1 MSIGEDRRLF
11 IEAAVVR
18 IMKARKQLKHNIL
31 IQEVNLLCSASDVSF
46 YCWYLPDCKGW
57 GGREVSGASL
67 PYMVHFHKALDASDQ
82 TAEICSQNFVLT
94 AQTDLKTPV
103 TWYVVL
109 TLLSVGNEY
118 CANGGDALWLGVKA
132 GMTRVW
138 WQVKLCDHLYNRC
151 HTWALYRLG
160 WCNEALYKFTITLF
174 YWSVAMA
181 CLMSVR
187 K

>member
-1 MSIGEDRRLF
+1 MKIGDCSLKLPSYASWRLANNSNTTSLYRRSTCCVQLLMCLF
-11 IEAAVVR
+11 IADICQIVR
-18 IMKARKQLKHNIL
+18 A
-31 IQEVNLLCSASDVSF
+31 E
-46 YCWYLPDCKGW
+46 
-57 GGREVSGASL
+57 GGREFSGAFL

-103 TWYVVL
+103 TWYAVL

-138 WQVKLCDHLYNRC
+138 WQVKLCDPLYNRC

>member
-31 IQEVNLLCSASDVSF
+31 IQEVNLLRSASDVSF
-46 YCWYLPDCKGW
+46 IGDICQIVRAE
-57 GGREVSGASL
+57 GGREFSGAFL

-103 TWYVVL
+103 T
-109 TLLSVGNEY
+109 
-118 CANGGDALWLGVKA
+118 
-132 GMTRVW
+132 
-138 WQVKLCDHLYNRC
+138 
-151 HTWALYRLG
+151 
-160 WCNEALYKFTITLF
+160 
-174 YWSVAMA
+174 
-181 CLMSVR
+181 
-187 K
+187 